1 MFSAYFSLEYQYLF
15 EQDIPFRQASC
26 RMATEAIQPQTLS
39 LDRFRSQKEG
49 CCTKRFLTLC
59 ATAPSFSSHWWRERS
74 TIATIDSMTFTISS
88 FGSGPAIPMNV
99 RFLWK

>member
-49 CCTKRFLTLC
+49 CRTKRFFTLC
-59 ATAPSFSSHWWRERS
+59 ATALLLIDCYLVTSRS
-74 TIATIDSMTFTISS
+74 
-88 FGSGPAIPMNV
+88 
-99 RFLWK
+99 